1 MGVSL
6 VGIVTFTPF
15 ASNSAMV
22 SCQRTGG
29 IVLSAKRVSHALP
42 SVRPS
47 PRRSQ
52 ALGAAAEVRHQ
63 KATGVRS
70 PAGGDRFGRAR
81 GHNLSSVPSTF
92 RSKIDDVVGRLD
104 DIEVV
109 LDDEDGVAAVD
120 EALQA
125 VEEAGDVGQVETGG
139 GLVED
144 VEDVVAA
151 LQLRQFGGQFNAL
164 GLAARERRG
173 RLAEGQVA
181 EPEIVENGDLA
192 PNGEHPG
199 EELDAFLDRHVEDVG
214 DGLVAEAD
222 FQRFA
227 VVARALTD
235 VALDIDVG

>member
-1 MGVSL
+1 MRFHSKSHKSHTYPHTQ
-6 VGIVTFTPF
+6 IPSQDFAPEYVTFTPF

-52 ALGAAAEVRHQ
+52 LPGAAAEVRHQ

-104 DIEVV
+104 DIEIV
-109 LDDEDGVAAVD
+109 LDDDDGIAVIAQSMED
-120 EALQA
+120 
-125 VEEAGDVGQVETGG
+125 
-139 GLVED
+139 
-144 VEDVVAA
+144 
-151 LQLRQFGGQFNAL
+151 F
-164 GLAARERRG
+164 
-173 RLAEGQVA
+173 
-181 EPEIVENGDLA
+181 
-192 PNGEHPG
+192 
-199 EELDAFLDRHVEDVG
+199 
-214 DGLVAEAD
+214 
-222 FQRFA
+222 
-227 VVARALTD
+227 
-235 VALDIDVG
+235 